1 MKRFTAVLA
10 AAVLLWTS
18 GPIPA
23 LAQTVSAGTGK
34 VMPVPVGQIPGAGAA
49 AGVSAVPGGGLA
61 PLARTVLP
69 LSSSLPGLGLP
80 GIRQPGVEFPP
91 EAVAA
96 PARSAPLPAALPSQ
110 AVSVSPAI
118 PAVEAAAP
126 RVAPEAAIPAVPGGV
141 TLPAEAPAEKNGPSS
156 VEVLRDLGKSVA
168 KPGLEGARLND
179 AFDGNAA
186 VEVEPVEPSWSGET
200 HPQRTARLSPAD
212 SGPVAAGPKAQAPSP
227 VPDKPQGKLPFSYY
241 LYLAGQ
247 FLYALGQEAT
257 SLIAP
262 LYAYAAQGLAFAVT
276 TQAAFLVAIL
286 PGSLLGS
293 RWVKRF
299 DAKKVYV
306 AGNLLHGLAA
316 LSVPVAHV
324 LTGAFSPVHFLVS
337 NLVAG
342 FIYGALRG
350 VAEKEVAPRIVGQE
364 NRDRLNK
371 AGALFY
377 AAFEGAEL
385 AAALVIGALI
395 PLLGL
400 NPAAAIMSGMM
411 LLSALPLALMKLK
424 REGSAGGEEEKG
436 GTEQKLPKMLYLPYI
451 FTVFSHLSLYMFLA
465 PFTALEVF
473 KSQALNGTIVAFYTV
488 GSLAA
493 ALVTAYLPKAAKVFD
508 ERGWAAVGIGTMVA
522 FLAASLLFQSV
533 PLTLGAAFLLGVG
546 LTEMQIQWR
555 SVYQQRLAIEAQP
568 RVFQWLSIVPVVAT
582 LPPFLFMQAGLFMGW
597 SMPALLG
604 LIAAAIAAVSL
615 GIPLFAWLSKRLG
628 KKKA

>member
-1 MKRFTAVLA
+1 MKRFLA
-10 AAVLLWTS
+10 AVIPAVLLWAS
-18 GPIPA
+18 VPVPA
-23 LAQTVSAGTGK
+23 LAQTITAGTGK
-34 VMPVPVGQIPGAGAA
+34 VAAVPSAQNMGIGAA
-49 AGVSAVPGGGLA
+49 AGVAGVPAGNLA
-61 PLARTVLP
+61 PLASQGFSP
-69 LSSSLPGLGLP
+69 SLGLP
-80 GIRQPGVEFPP
+80 GIAAPRIERGLAEVSP
-91 EAVAA
+91 EAVLGSAVPEALPAVLPPQAVSIPFGLPSAEVQAPKPAAEAKVQAVEDGISVAA
-96 PARSAPLPAALPSQ
+96 PA
-110 AVSVSPAI
+110 
-118 PAVEAAAP
+118 EK
-126 RVAPEAAIPAVPGGV
+126 
-141 TLPAEAPAEKNGPSS
+141 EAPAS
-156 VEVLRDLGKSVA
+156 VTALRSLGKGIA
-168 KPGLEGARLND
+168 KPGTDAAGLNY

-186 VEVEPVEPSWSGET
+186 VRADPVEPASSGEAAAQAKAALT
-200 HPQRTARLSPAD
+200 LAK
-212 SGPVAAGPKAQAPSP
+212 SGPITAGPKAEAPAP
-227 VPDKPQGKLPFSYY
+227 VTEKPQGKLPFSYY

-247 FLYALGQEAT
+247 YLYALGQEAT

-286 PGSLLGS
+286 PGALLGS

-306 AGNLLHGLAA
+306 AGNILHGLVA

-324 LTGAFSPVHFLVS
+324 LTGVFSPVHFLVS

-350 VAEKEVAPRIVGQE
+350 VAEKEIAPRIVGQE
-364 NRDRLNK
+364 NRDKLNK

-385 AAALVIGALI
+385 TAALVIGALI

-400 NPAAAIMSGMM
+400 NPTAAVMSGMM
-411 LLSALPLALMKLK
+411 LLSALPLAMMKLK
-424 REGSAGGEEEKG
+424 RDGSAGEDEEKG
-436 GTEQKLPKMLYLPYI
+436 GTEAKLPWMTYLPYI

-465 PFTALEVF
+465 PFTALEIF

-488 GSLAA
+488 GSLVT
-493 ALVTAYLPKAAKVFD
+493 ALVTAYLPKVTKVLD
-508 ERGWAAVGIGTMVA
+508 ERGWAGVGIGTMIA

-546 LTEMQIQWR
+546 LTQMQIVWR
-555 SVYQQRLAIEAQP
+555 SLYQQKLAIDAQP
-568 RVFQWLSIVPVVAT
+568 HVFQWLSIIPVAAT

-604 LIAAAIAAVSL
+604 VIGAAITVVSL
-615 GIPLFAWLSKRLG
+615 GVPLFNWLSKRLG
-628 KKKA
+628 RKKS